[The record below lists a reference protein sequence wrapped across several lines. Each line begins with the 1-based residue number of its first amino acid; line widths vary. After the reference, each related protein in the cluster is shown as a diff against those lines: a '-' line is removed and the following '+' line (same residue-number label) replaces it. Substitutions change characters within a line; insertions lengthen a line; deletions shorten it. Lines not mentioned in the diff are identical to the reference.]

1 RLRADPGQLA
11 TERSAATPSIGAGEP
26 ADHPDVAVLGDRGR
40 GCGPGGPVHRRG
52 VPAVLRTTAGE
63 QLVDGG
69 ATLPP
74 GGALLL
80 LPGHPH
86 QRGVRHRTGGLRRLQ
101 PGGPAARL
109 PVRHLLPPGLRALLD
124 GHVVAGQPSTPHERR
139 DAGTSGAWGGT
150 RGTRGPL
157 PCAPAVH
164 GGDGRPCGGLRH
176 QGGEV
181 SFGRRAIP
189 LPGECKTPS
198 ACSWS
203 SAVPAPPGRQVLR
216 TTSKGE
222 GRAYAQNQRAVR
234 TRGATGTPRGGD
246 LR

>member
-1 RLRADPGQLA
+1 VFFFDVY
-11 TERSAATPSIGAGEP
+11 RSLFFFQAEDGIR
-26 ADHPDVAVLGDRGR
+26 DRN
-40 GCGPGGPVHRRG
+40 VTG
-52 VPAVLRTTAGE
+52 VQTCA
-63 QLVDGG
+63 
-69 ATLPP
+69 LPIY
-74 GGALLL
+74 
-80 LPGHPH
+80 
-86 QRGVRHRTGGLRRLQ
+86 
-101 PGGPAARL
+101 
-109 PVRHLLPPGLRALLD
+109 

-181 SFGRRAIP
+181 SVGRRAMP

-203 SAVPAPPGRQVLR
+203 SVVAGPTGAPGPADDEQRRRKSLCAKPTRCPN
-216 TTSKGE
+216 SKGNWNSWS
-222 GRAYAQNQRAVR
+222 RRPSR
-234 TRGATGTPRGGD
+234 S
-246 LR
+246 